1 MSRLSRLSCFATI
14 LAIAVLPLAAQ
25 TFKWVQAGPEN
36 PTIWYN
42 VSTAD
47 KAKNTVSV
55 MVAFM
60 RRPTSPDLPGN
71 SGTMKT
77 EMIFCGRGGYEDV
90 HQDTDGSMHE
100 SADSFR
106 AFDFKSPGAM
116 EDISRA
122 VCPKA

>member
-1 MSRLSRLSCFATI
+1 MPRLSL
-14 LAIAVLPLAAQ
+14 IAVLAFAFPLLAWAQ
-25 TFKWVQAGPEN
+25 AFQWVQAGPEN

-42 VSTAD
+42 VSTSD

-55 MVAFM
+55 MVAYM
-60 RRPTSPDLPGN
+60 RRPTSPAMPGN
-71 SGTMKT
+71 TGSMKT
-77 EMIFCGRGGYEDV
+77 EMIFCGRGGYEDI
-90 HQDTDGSMHE
+90 HQDVDGSMHE

-106 AFDFKSPGAM
+106 AFDFKAPGPM